1 MIFLVNLARVVF
13 APLVGEFIGVFDIGE
28 GTAGL
33 VVTMVWLGSASLRIP
48 TGLLLTRV
56 PRHWVVL
63 GTGAILT
70 VAAAFTATADSVLML
85 GAGAVLMGL
94 ASGAY
99 FVAANP
105 LVSEL
110 YPERVGRA
118 MGIHGMASQLAAV
131 VAAPF
136 VTLVLTLFL
145 TWRAAFVG
153 IGVAAFLATLA
164 FFLAARRADLP
175 NAGAADR
182 DFLGAVRSEW
192 RIIGVGVVVLGV
204 TGFVWQGLFNFYE
217 LYMQAKGLGDAT
229 AKNMLTVVFG
239 AGVPAFFLSG
249 RLADRFPHVPYILG
263 IVAAFVASVVLLTL
277 VEGLLALL
285 AVTATVGYAIHSL
298 FPALD
303 TYLLGTLPDETR
315 GSAYAVYSGLMM
327 LVQASGSSVVGALV
341 EAGVDYDVV
350 FTGLA
355 LGLAVVVL
363 ALGGL
368 HRLGRLPE

>member
-1 MIFLVNLARVVF
+1 
-13 APLVGEFIGVFDIGE
+13 
-28 GTAGL
+28 
-33 VVTMVWLGSASLRIP
+33 
-48 TGLLLTRV
+48 
-56 PRHWVVL
+56 
-63 GTGAILT
+63 
-70 VAAAFTATADSVLML
+70 
-85 GAGAVLMGL
+85 
-94 ASGAY
+94 
-99 FVAANP
+99 
-105 LVSEL
+105 
-110 YPERVGRA
+110 
-118 MGIHGMASQLAAV
+118 
-131 VAAPF
+131 
-136 VTLVLTLFL
+136 
-145 TWRAAFVG
+145 
-153 IGVAAFLATLA
+153 
-164 FFLAARRADLP
+164 
-175 NAGAADR
+175 
-182 DFLGAVRSEW
+182 
-192 RIIGVGVVVLGV
+192 
-204 TGFVWQGLFNFYE
+204 
-217 LYMQAKGLGDAT
+217 
-229 AKNMLTVVFG
+229 
-239 AGVPAFFLSG
+239 VPAFFLSG